1 MVFVGGKLSLKGDKK
16 KSRKKKSKS
25 KHDKKKS
32 SRDDEAAAAAAT
44 ANDSNGS
51 DVDEDEMTEA
61 ERKAQKYKQQ
71 AEKKDLEKVAK
82 QSHRDRVEEYSQKL
96 SQLTELNDIPRMSA
110 TCMWADAI
118 CVGVLGWKRQW
129 DIFSVHRVLTAW
141 LMLFCCFVHMLS
153 FTTRTNTLVTC
164 SLSPQNHCV
173 TGQCRRQR
181 IREKVHGSL
190 VGEENHWSWSQQRRR
205 HQIVRSSTYV
215 AVPVHI
221 M

>member
-16 KSRKKKSKS
+16 KGKKKKSKS

-32 SRDDEAAAAAAT
+32 SRDEEAAAAAAAAAA

-96 SQLTELNDIPRMSA
+96 SQLTELNDIPRVSA
-110 TCMWADAI
+110 TCMWADSS
-118 CVGVLGWKRQW
+118 CVGVLGWKRLW
-129 DIFSVHRVLTAW
+129 DIFSGHRAFNGVAVHR
-141 LMLFCCFVHMLS
+141 MLRC
-153 FTTRTNTLVTC
+153 LVA
-164 SLSPQNHCV
+164 S
-173 TGQCRRQR
+173 
-181 IREKVHGSL
+181 
-190 VGEENHWSWSQQRRR
+190 
-205 HQIVRSSTYV
+205 YV
-215 AVPVHI
+215 VFYSH
-221 M
+221 

>member
-16 KSRKKKSKS
+16 KGKKKKSKS

-32 SRDDEAAAAAAT
+32 SRDEEEAAAVAAT

-96 SQLTELNDIPRMSA
+96 SQLTELNDIPRVSA
-110 TCMWADAI
+110 TCMWADAS
-118 CVGVLGWKRQW
+118 CVDVLGWKRKW
-129 DIFSVHRVLTAW
+129 SIFVMHWAFNGVAVYVVL
-141 LMLFCCFVHMLS
+141 LLHMLW
-153 FTTRTNTLVTC
+153 FTLTNTFVTLFTVSSKPLRYRSVPQATDKGRSTRQLGWKIEPLVVVSAAATTAAC
-164 SLSPQNHCV
+164 Y
-173 TGQCRRQR
+173 T
-181 IREKVHGSL
+181 
-190 VGEENHWSWSQQRRR
+190 
-205 HQIVRSSTYV
+205 
-215 AVPVHI
+215 
-221 M
+221 

>member
-16 KSRKKKSKS
+16 KSKRKKSKS

-32 SRDDEAAAAAAT
+32 SRDEQEAAAAAA

-141 LMLFCCFVHMLS
+141 LMLFCCFVVMS
-153 FTTRTNTLVTC
+153 FCNP
-164 SLSPQNHCV
+164 SLICIVPHFYFWIVCIITSS
-173 TGQCRRQR
+173 
-181 IREKVHGSL
+181 I
-190 VGEENHWSWSQQRRR
+190 WSCNWCLP
-205 HQIVRSSTYV
+205 I
-215 AVPVHI
+215 I
-221 M
+221 IFI